1 MHLGKSCTT
10 HTALGIWPL
19 EIWLNFAVCRM
30 SDCMNQA
37 MNMIETALD
46 FRWLACSVLLQELLQ
61 IVALKSRAVHI
72 SNHNYQFQ
80 DATL

>member
-46 FRWLACSVLLQELLQ
+46 FRWLACSV
-61 IVALKSRAVHI
+61 ALKSRAVHI